1 MPMPKFT
8 FFAVEK
14 GNSTLV
20 EFDNGINMLVDC
32 RETSSRPTPIEYLSA
47 RIKKLDILVVTHPHQ
62 DHICG
67 LAELSDFYRPK
78 HLWHCGRYFR
88 PQPVFDDWSYYE
100 KMRTGGF
107 PYCTPKEVHAGVT
120 CQIGSAEV
128 RVLGPTKPFLE
139 GTPEDVNNNGII
151 LSVTAGNP
159 KVVLTGDT
167 QEEQWKAVDLR
178 SMRGASVFLAS
189 HHGRES
195 GFCDWVMNTIKP
207 QRIIISDGEPCDTD
221 ATAKY
226 GEFAPVSTTR
236 EHSIVVTAA
245 VVEATVV

>member
-67 LAELSDFYRPK
+67 LAELCKFYQPK

-88 PQPVFDDWSYYE
+88 PQPVFDDWTYYE
-100 KMRTGGF
+100 KMR
-107 PYCTPKEVHAGVT
+107 AG
-120 CQIGSAEV
+120 C
-128 RVLGPTKPFLE
+128 RLE
-139 GTPEDVNNNGII
+139 ERREDRN
-151 LSVTAGNP
+151 LF
-159 KVVLTGDT
+159 
-167 QEEQWKAVDLR
+167 R
-178 SMRGASVFLAS
+178 S
-189 HHGRES
+189 
-195 GFCDWVMNTIKP
+195 
-207 QRIIISDGEPCDTD
+207 
-221 ATAKY
+221 
-226 GEFAPVSTTR
+226 
-236 EHSIVVTAA
+236 
-245 VVEATVV
+245 